1 MCKILQKRSIQLKAN
16 PAIFLLT
23 KSVQLCFELEFFE
36 LLVDEIV
43 LSYFI
48 FRKKKELQDSIRDFQ
63 QMSCVKDGKSI
74 LEQER
79 HLGSENIQN
88 NYENNIIFSSFLKN
102 IFFSIFTHIKKTH

>member
-1 MCKILQKRSIQLKAN
+1 MKAN

-36 LLVDEIV
+36 LLVDKTV
-43 LSYFI
+43 LSCFI
-48 FRKKKELQDSIRDFQ
+48 FRSKKELQDSIRDFQ
-63 QMSCVKDGKSI
+63 LMPSVKDSI

-88 NYENNIIFSSFLKN
+88 NYENNIIVFGA
-102 IFFSIFTHIKKTH
+102 I